1 MIGVGPLHGSSL
13 ARVAGTISEGLSVIG
28 STFLAI
34 AYPADAIIEL
44 FSIVITLIIFTLV
57 WMRRANVFFRRL
69 R

>member
-1 MIGVGPLHGSSL
+1 M
-13 ARVAGTISEGLSVIG
+13 AGTISEGLSVIG

-44 FSIVITLIIFTLV
+44 FSIVITLIIFALV